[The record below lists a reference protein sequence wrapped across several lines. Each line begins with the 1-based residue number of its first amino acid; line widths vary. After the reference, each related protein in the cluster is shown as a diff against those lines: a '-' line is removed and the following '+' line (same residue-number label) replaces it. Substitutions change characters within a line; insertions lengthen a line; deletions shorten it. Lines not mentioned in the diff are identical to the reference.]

1 MKLLKRLAVIA
12 LAVSAWTA
20 DAAARD
26 LRVNINADPE
36 MIDPIT
42 YSALIAGDVLRNVYQ
57 GFTDVGRSGAIEP
70 ALATK
75 WTAHPDNLGW
85 RFELRK
91 GVKFHSGRDFTA
103 ADVKASFERLLAPG
117 SKAGLALQ
125 YLQRIE
131 GAKAVADGQSKDLAG
146 VKIVDDHTL
155 DVRFTAPDVLF
166 PIYPF
171 MIFDAKV
178 IDEKGPEWFLQVSA
192 GTGPFSFTHW
202 KRGQEVKLAAHK
214 AYWGGAPRIDGVH
227 YVIVPSEDTA
237 VSMYEAGELD
247 LLNVAGTDLARRIMR
262 DAKLKA
268 QAITAPAAQ
277 INFLGM
283 NQNLFAP
290 FKDRR
295 VREAL
300 CLAIDRDAMTRGLFG
315 GLAEPLAGQVTPGI
329 PGANPELKALKFD
342 AERAKRLMAEAGF
355 PDGRNMPA
363 LKIAALAPFRNENAY
378 YVDQWK
384 KVLGLTVEIE
394 IMERATFLRA
404 LNAGEVPLFAWG
416 WTAGYPDALY
426 FLSQVWHSKSPYN
439 RARYANAEFDR
450 LIDQAQVTPDDAARY
465 KLYNQAEKALLDDF
479 GTCGLFVR
487 TQVALVKPNVKGV
500 TLTPMRYLPYG
511 GVTIE

>member
-1 MKLLKRLAVIA
+1 I
-12 LAVSAWTA
+12 
-20 DAAARD
+20 
-26 LRVNINADPE
+26 NINADPE

-57 GFTDVGRSGAIEP
+57 GFTDVGRSGTVEP
-70 ALATK
+70 SLATR
-75 WTAHPDNLGW
+75 WTAHADNLGW

-103 ADVKASFERLLAPG
+103 TDVKTSFERLLAPG

-131 GAKAVADGQSKDLAG
+131 GAKAVADGQTKDLAG
-146 VKIVDDHTL
+146 VKVVDDHTL
-155 DVRFTAPDVLF
+155 DVRFTAPDILF

-178 IDEKGPEWFLQVSA
+178 IDERGPEWFLQASA
-192 GTGPFSFTHW
+192 GTGPFHFVHW
-202 KRGQEVKLAAHK
+202 KRGQEVRLAAHK
-214 AYWGGAPRIDGVH
+214 AYWGGAPKIDAVR
-227 YVIVPSEDTA
+227 YAIVPSEETA

-247 LLNVAGTDLARRIMR
+247 MLSVAGTDLARRIMR

-277 INFLGM
+277 INYLGM
-283 NQNLFAP
+283 NQNLYAP
-290 FKDRR
+290 FKDKR
-295 VREAL
+295 VREAF

-329 PGANPELKALKFD
+329 PGANPDLKALKFD
-342 AERAKRLMAEAGF
+342 AERAKKLLAEAGF
-355 PDGRNMPA
+355 PEGRGMPP

-378 YVDQWK
+378 YADQWK
-384 KVLGLTVEIE
+384 KVLGLAVEID

-416 WTAGYPDALY
+416 WTAGYPDGLY

-439 RARYANAEFDR
+439 RAKYANAEFDR

-465 KLYNQAEKALLDDF
+465 KLYNQAEKLLLDEF